1 MYVLSYT
8 IHHISYKKYGS
19 EISLNCSV
27 KTIILLKGVFGLL
40 HTPLVILYSSGGP
53 WAPFENSWHLKEDY
67 RKAAKRHELAAALSK
82 HILWL
87 AIVNLILCPL
97 ILLWQILYSFFTYA
111 EVTKLL

>member
-1 MYVLSYT
+1 MHLNLFLLNGL
-8 IHHISYKKYGS
+8 IGS
-19 EISLNCSV
+19 LCAQF
-27 KTIILLKGVFGLL
+27 LVFCL
-40 HTPLVILYSSGGP
+40 SGGP

-87 AIVNLILCPL
+87 AIANLILCPL

-111 EVTKLL
+111 EVNTSSFFPILLRPV